1 LKRFTQLAKGFS
13 VHIIKEDMEPLV
25 KMENIWKRFGAVEA
39 LRGAYLDVYHGEIV
53 GLVGDNGAGK
63 STLMKILTGFYA
75 PDAGTIYFEGKPVQ
89 FRSTADSRALG
100 IEMIYQNLALAPK
113 QTVAENVFLGR
124 EILKKYLGGVLTVIN
139 RKAMAEETKQILQR
153 IGLELDPYCQVSK
166 LSGGQQQA
174 VAIARTLS
182 LNLSPKLII
191 MDEPTAALAV
201 KEVNRVL
208 NLIRQLKQQNISII
222 LISHRLPDVLAVAD
236 RIFVMRRGQ
245 TVAMRHRD
253 ETTLDEIIKLIIGG
267 DASSTHDFITN

>member
-1 LKRFTQLAKGFS
+1 ML
-13 VHIIKEDMEPLV
+13 IIKNSMVPLV

-63 STLMKILTGFYA
+63 STLMKILTGVYA
-75 PDAGTIYFEGKPVQ
+75 PDSGTIYFEGKPVK
-89 FRSTADSRALG
+89 FRSAADSRALG

-124 EILKKYLGGVLTVIN
+124 EIIKKYLGGVLTVIN

-153 IGLELDPYCQVSK
+153 LGLELDPYRQVSK

-182 LNLSPKLII
+182 LHLSPKLII

-208 NLIRQLKQQNISII
+208 NLIRQLKQQNISVI
-222 LISHRLPDVLAVAD
+222 LISHRLPDVLEVAD